1 MQNFKNRLYEFESPA
16 PEAVWNHIAD
26 GLDNKKLPKPKSGKT
41 RLMYYA
47 MAAAAALV
55 IIFLGK
61 FYFNNNSEQSKLANE
76 LHGVAPNSNSVISND
91 SVQNNKQVL
100 ESIINTPKPK
110 PLLADNK
117 KVETGVKKYITIS
130 GPEGQPI
137 KISRKAASLIISV
150 DNEYPPKPI
159 WDKKIE
165 EWKKMM
171 LSNTS
176 SSTPS
181 GLMDMLQAAD
191 NMDK

>member
-1 MQNFKNRLYEFESPA
+1 MQNFKNRLYDIESPA
-16 PEAVWNHIAD
+16 PEGIWNRIAD
-26 GLDNKKLPKPKSGKT
+26 GLDNKQLPKSNRGKT
-41 RLMYYA
+41 RIMYYA

-61 FYFNNNSEQSKLANE
+61 IFFNNKPTEPKFANE
-76 LHGVAPNSNSVISND
+76 VHAEAPISTPIISND
-91 SVQNNKQVL
+91 SVLDNKQVL
-100 ESIINTPKPK
+100 ESIIKTPKPK

-117 KVETGVKKYITIS
+117 KVETGVKKYITVS

-165 EWKKMM
+165 QWKQMM
-171 LSNTS
+171 LNSTS
-176 SSTPS
+176 SSTPE
-181 GLMDMLQAAD
+181 GLMNMLQAAD